1 MRVKINSY
9 KDHIYQILGLSGQN
23 GTQMKMFSFTFML
36 WNSHALNY
44 HTPYSTLDRNIKFV
58 FCKQIGFLLS
68 QQKFCNRPFSE
79 QVTSCIRASYSSCFK
94 NNKVEKDTNPRSDS
108 SHCLKR
114 DFWVFFIVCFFN
126 IQLLTFA
133 YARLLN
139 RPYENEVILRGQNIP
154 LKCS

>member
-1 MRVKINSY
+1 M
-9 KDHIYQILGLSGQN
+9 
-23 GTQMKMFSFTFML
+23 
-36 WNSHALNY
+36 
-44 HTPYSTLDRNIKFV
+44 

-68 QQKFCNRPFSE
+68 QQKFCNRPLSE

-126 IQLLTFA
+126 IHDIEDSTDKVEHVKEI
-133 YARLLN
+133 YDRLAKVTHLYDKACN
-139 RPYENEVILRGQNIP
+139 PIVCLFITP
-154 LKCS
+154 FVCV